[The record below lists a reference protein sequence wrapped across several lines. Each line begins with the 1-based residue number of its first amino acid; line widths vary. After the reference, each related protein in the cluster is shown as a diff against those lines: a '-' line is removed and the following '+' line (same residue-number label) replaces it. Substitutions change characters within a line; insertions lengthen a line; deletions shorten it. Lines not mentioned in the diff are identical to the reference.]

1 MPKKVLFTSHRANFA
16 KFNRPFMRWFKEQGY
31 EVHYASDGKEEV
43 LDCDKHFDVC
53 FDRSP
58 YSKRN
63 IKAYKQLKNIIDKE
77 NYDIIHCHTPM
88 GSVVTRLA
96 AKDARKKGT
105 KVLYTAHGFHFYK
118 GAPLVNWLLYYPV
131 EKYLS
136 KYTDCIITIN
146 QEDFERAKAKF
157 KSTNVEKIN
166 GVGVDLNRFKPVSGE
181 EKVSL
186 RKQYGFNENDFI
198 LIYVAEFIDR
208 KNHKFIIKC
217 LDSIRSLIPNLKV
230 LFVGDGIK
238 LEECIELVNNG
249 KLQDTVHFLGY
260 RKDVDRLY
268 QISDV
273 LVTSALQEGLPINVI
288 EGMASGLPI
297 VCADIRG
304 QVDVVTND
312 VNGYLYETNNEKQF
326 ENAIVDLYSDEN
338 KRIRM
343 GQRNLIDVKKFSL
356 ERAIKNMSCIYKDYM

>member
-1 MPKKVLFTSHRANFA
+1 M
-16 KFNRPFMRWFKEQGY
+16 
-31 EVHYASDGKEEV
+31 
-43 LDCDKHFDVC
+43 
-53 FDRSP
+53 
-58 YSKRN
+58 
-63 IKAYKQLKNIIDKE
+63 
-77 NYDIIHCHTPM
+77 
-88 GSVVTRLA
+88 
-96 AKDARKKGT
+96 
-105 KVLYTAHGFHFYK
+105 
-118 GAPLVNWLLYYPV
+118 
-131 EKYLS
+131 
-136 KYTDCIITIN
+136 
-146 QEDFERAKAKF
+146 
-157 KSTNVEKIN
+157 
-166 GVGVDLNRFKPVSGE
+166 
-181 EKVSL
+181 
-186 RKQYGFNENDFI
+186 
-198 LIYVAEFIDR
+198 
-208 KNHKFIIKC
+208 
-217 LDSIRSLIPNLKV
+217 KV